1 MRLMQ
6 SYKLLK
12 IKIKKKK
19 KKENPEKTKKDN
31 PFKSH
36 REVNELWE
44 FILA

>member
-19 KKENPEKTKKDN
+19 KENPEKMKKDN

-36 REVNELWE
+36 REVNEL
-44 FILA
+44 

>member
-12 IKIKKKK
+12 IKIKK

-36 REVNELWE
+36 REVNEL
-44 FILA
+44 

>member
-19 KKENPEKTKKDN
+19 KGKSGENEERQPLQI
-31 PFKSH
+31 S
-36 REVNELWE
+36 
-44 FILA
+44 